1 MKHRKTIRKLEDSAN
16 GLRAAR
22 AAGLATVVTP
32 NAFTAH
38 HDFWGALQVLPSL
51 QSLTLAQ
58 LHQWNAMTSSTSSPP
73 ARGTPPCP

>member
-1 MKHRKTIRKLEDSAN
+1 LPAAQALAFEDSAN

-38 HDFWGALQVLPSL
+38 HDFGGALQVLPSL

-58 LHQWNAMTSSTSSPP
+58 LQQWHAMPSSTSSPP
-73 ARGTPPCP
+73 AKGKPPCP